1 MPHHPPQ
8 PNKAFDRSYRFRGRT
23 IFSEVYGQRVRREAG
38 PLLVYARPNELDFS
52 RLGLSVGRRVGNAVR
67 RNRVKRLLRETFRL
81 NRHAWP
87 TGYDWLIVV
96 RPHDPVDMSRYA
108 RHLAEATSKLDEKWQ
123 KKTKN

>member
-38 PLLVYARPNELDFS
+38 HLLVYARPNELDFS